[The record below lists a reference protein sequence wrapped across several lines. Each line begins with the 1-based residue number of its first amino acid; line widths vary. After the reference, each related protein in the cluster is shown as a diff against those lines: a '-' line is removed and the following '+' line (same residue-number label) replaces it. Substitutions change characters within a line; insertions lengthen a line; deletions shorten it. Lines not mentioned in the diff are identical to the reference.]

1 MPRYPKK
8 VMELIK
14 KLPEG
19 HSGLKLFIKKNYQ
32 KIDFDKLEPF
42 DLIKDETEV
51 EKFYILLVEEVL
63 SSNPDALELLKNLSV
78 INMELDTNIDRK
90 SINAS
95 DKSPNV
101 EESFKILLEMG
112 IIRKKIEK
120 EEVFEFSLHQIQ
132 EVFETQAD
140 EKCHEFALN

>member
-1 MPRYPKK
+1 M
-8 VMELIK
+8 
-14 KLPEG
+14 
-19 HSGLKLFIKKNYQ
+19 S
-32 KIDFDKLEPF
+32 FDPV
-42 DLIKDETEV
+42 KDETEV

-95 DKSPNV
+95 DRSPNV

-112 IIRKKIEK
+112 IIRKKI
-120 EEVFEFSLHQIQ
+120 
-132 EVFETQAD
+132 
-140 EKCHEFALN
+140 